1 MTPLEQRLTTLTDTL
16 ATIADRAI
24 SLKVQLFELDKL
36 REQVGKARHS
46 AEQPGELYASREALQ
61 SLQ

>member
-1 MTPLEQRLTTLTDTL
+1 MTPLEQRLATLTDKL

-24 SLKVQLFELDKL
+24 RLKVQLFELDGL
-36 REQVGKARHS
+36 REQVGKARYS
-46 AEQPGELYASREALQ
+46 TEQPGDLYASREALQ